1 MAKQTVALLG
11 LGTMGSGMA
20 SNLQKAGF
28 PLRVYNRTREKAQP
42 LEAEG
47 ALVADTPEEAASGAA
62 VVLSMLSDDHASKEI
77 WLGATGALRG
87 MKLDAIAVECS
98 TVTPRWVAELKQHM
112 ERAGFA
118 LLDAPVTG
126 SRMQAAGGQL
136 SFLVGGDPK
145 VLEKVWPVLDA
156 MSQSVTY
163 VGPTGSA
170 ARLKLVNNFLC
181 GVQLASIA
189 EAMSWVERSGL
200 DREAAFEFL
209 KRGAPGSPMLGAMAA
224 RMMQASYEV
233 NFQLCLMKKDM
244 DYAASDAEEFG
255 LDLRTIEAV
264 RSRLEDAVDAGW
276 SDKDMSSLVEP
287 IRAQAR
293 RLIFARM

>member
-20 SNLQKAGF
+20 SNLLKAGF
-28 PLRVYNRTREKAQP
+28 PLRVYNRTRSKAEP
-42 LEAEG
+42 LADQG
-47 ALVADTPEEAASGAA
+47 ATVVGSPEEAARGAD
-62 VVLSMLSDDHASKEI
+62 VVLTMLSDDRASRET
-77 WLGATGALRG
+77 WLGPSGALRG
-87 MKLDAIAVECS
+87 MKPGSIAVESS
-98 TVTPRWVAELKQHM
+98 TVTPRWITELKQHTDA
-112 ERAGFA
+112 AGVA

-136 SFLVGGDPK
+136 SFLVGGDPA
-145 VLEKVWPVLDA
+145 VLEKAQPVLEA

-189 EAMSWVERSGL
+189 EAMSWIERSGL
-200 DREAAFEFL
+200 DREAAFDFL

-224 RMMQASYEV
+224 RMMQATYDV
-233 NFQLCLMKKDM
+233 NFQLSLMKKDM
-244 DYAASDAEEFG
+244 DYAASDAAEFS
-255 LDLRTIEAV
+255 LELRTIEPV
-264 RSRLEDAVDAGW
+264 KSRLQDAVNAGW
-276 SDKDMSSLVEP
+276 SDKDMSSVVETV
-287 IRAQAR
+287 RSEKSSQK
-293 RLIFARM
+293 